1 MNVELKEIHPRNFR
15 CFDDRTFNFGHNTVV
30 RGTNGA
36 GKSTL
41 FDAFTFTLFG
51 KDSNGRTDFGYK
63 RRAADGNIIHE
74 LEYGCEVV
82 FDVDGKEKR
91 FERVVV
97 EKWVKPR
104 GSKEKQL
111 QGNECAYYV
120 DRVRCA
126 TKKEYDAAVA
136 AIVSEDVFRI
146 MTDVY
151 FFMSQKD
158 DYKKA
163 MLLKMAYG
171 TADINQADELVVKD
185 VLAECP
191 QFADFIN
198 QLNGTS
204 VKDFNATVGAKIK
217 AIEAELDEIPTKIAA
232 KKEAMP
238 PAEDW
243 DALQGL
249 IDENQGQL
257 AEIDKQITDENARQV
272 GATEAANKL
281 RSEKSNKEYE
291 LLQRENAIRTDV
303 NNREAAIRQQL
314 AQIDAQIG
322 SETAVREQN
331 YKRLSDDR
339 AMVENLAGQLAEKRN
354 QFRAIKDGTFQFTD
368 AELYCP
374 TCGHPYDKNKLT
386 EQKITENK
394 NQGQAIRADYDRYV
408 QEVSVLEKKVADSD
422 AIITNLQQQKA
433 QINFQPADV
442 AQLIANDATC
452 QSIRQQIEAITAQ
465 ITASTA
471 PQSTSTLITT
481 KREIESKIQGFQQQL
496 GAKDTIARIEK
507 QVDDLEK
514 KQSALNNELGDL
526 EKKQDEAKEFQKA
539 KDRQLMERINRLF
552 TIVTWDFVSEQYN
565 GNDKIACNCY
575 VGGMPYA
582 ERNHA
587 GQVNAGLDI
596 INALARTEGVH
607 LPIFIDNAESVVE
620 YIPTDSQKILLEVDA
635 SAKEL
640 VFEM

>member
-15 CFDDRTFNFGHNTVV
+15 CFDDRTFSFGHSTVV

-63 RRAADGNIIHE
+63 RRSADGTIIHE

-82 FDVDGKEKR
+82 FDVDGQEKR
-91 FERVVV
+91 FERVVI

-104 GSKEKQL
+104 GAKEKQL
-111 QGNECAYYV
+111 QGNECVYYV

-158 DYKKA
+158 DYKKS

-185 VLAECP
+185 VLKECP
-191 QFADFIN
+191 QFADFIS
-198 QLNGTS
+198 QLNGTPI
-204 VKDFNATVGAKIK
+204 KDFNSTVGAKIK
-217 AIEAELDEIPTKIAA
+217 AIESELYEIPTKIAA

-243 DALQGL
+243 GALQGL
-249 IDENQGQL
+249 IDANQEQL
-257 AEIDKQITDENARQV
+257 AEVDKQIADENARQA

-291 LLQRENAIRTDV
+291 LLQRENAIRSEI
-303 NNREAAIRQQL
+303 NNKEFSARQQL
-314 AQIDAQIG
+314 VKIDAEINAILATKDQD
-322 SETAVREQN
+322 N
-331 YKRLSDDR
+331 KRLTADR
-339 AMVENLAGQLAEKRN
+339 AMVQNLSKQLEQKREQYRSIQAGTYQYAEE
-354 QFRAIKDGTFQFTD
+354 
-368 AELYCP
+368 ELCCP
-374 TCGHPYDKNKLT
+374 TCKRPYDKVKIA
-386 EQKITENK
+386 EHKITENRS
-394 NQGQAIRADYDRYV
+394 QGKAIRADYDRYQ
-408 QEVSVLEKKVADSD
+408 QEATLLEEKIAAADKR
-422 AIITNLQQQKA
+422 IEELNGQKA
-433 QINFQPADV
+433 QINFQPTDV
-442 AQLIANDATC
+442 GQILASDATC
-452 QSIRQQIEAITAQ
+452 ISIRQQIEALTVQ
-465 ITASTA
+465 ISTSTA
-471 PQSTSTLITT
+471 PQTTSTLTAT
-481 KREIESKIQGFQQQL
+481 KREIETKIQDFQKQL
-496 GAKDTIARIEK
+496 GVKDTIARIEE
-507 QVDDLEK
+507 QISNLEK
-514 KQSALNNELGDL
+514 KQSALNDELGKL
-526 EKKQDEAKEFQKA
+526 EKMQDEAKEFQKA

-565 GNDKIACNCY
+565 GNERIACNCY

-596 INALARTEGVH
+596 INAIARTEGVH

-620 YIPTDSQKILLEVDA
+620 YIPTESQKILLMVDA

-640 VFEM
+640 TFEM